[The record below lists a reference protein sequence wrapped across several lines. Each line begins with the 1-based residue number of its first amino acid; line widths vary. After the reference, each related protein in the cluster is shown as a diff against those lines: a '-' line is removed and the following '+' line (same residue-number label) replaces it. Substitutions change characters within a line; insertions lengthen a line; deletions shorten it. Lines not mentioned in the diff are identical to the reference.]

1 MNSSSSV
8 RSYQP
13 RDDELTYVSEG
24 GIDLCAIPM
33 DQPSLC
39 IPRVFH
45 KITRQQVGD
54 VISDLNLGDIDHIDM
69 VMKPGDTHGRVF
81 IHFRQWYVNPT
92 ATKARGRVVDGK
104 EIKVIYQDPWFWKI
118 SANRARVHH
127 KPHPPAPTKV
137 AASRPIID
145 LNDRHVPRRP
155 AAAPIAANHRHRG
168 NGRQLVERDVDM
180 RERNRRSRAPS
191 REPSP
196 EQQQQMSEDEIHQ
209 QLKAAEKEALATKLV
224 VDVEPVDTKPVDTKP
239 VDAQPEPVDEEE
251 DAFAN
256 ASTSTSTSAN
266 VEFTEVHAKMD
277 YGNVPPIKRA
287 KKVIIKVSGD
297 AVAAKPRGRPA
308 KKVAVVVNSVDL

>member
-127 KPHPPAPTKV
+127 TPHPP
-137 AASRPIID
+137 AASRPI
-145 LNDRHVPRRP
+145 LDRHVPRRP
-155 AAAPIAANHRHRG
+155 AAAPIAPSAANHRHRG
-168 NGRQLVERDVDM
+168 SGRQLVERE
-180 RERNRRSRAPS
+180 ERNRRSRAPS

-196 EQQQQMSEDEIHQ
+196 ERQQQMLEDEIHQ
-209 QLKAAEKEALATKLV
+209 QLKAAEKEALSTKLV
-224 VDVEPVDTKPVDTKP
+224 VDDTQPVDATPVDTT
-239 VDAQPEPVDEEE
+239 PVDEDEE

-256 ASTSTSTSAN
+256 TSANTSTN

-277 YGNVPPIKRA
+277 YGIVPPPIKRA

-297 AVAAKPRGRPA
+297 SAVPKPRGRPA

>member
-45 KITRQQVGD
+45 KITRQQVGN

-69 VMKPGDTHGRVF
+69 VVKPGDTHGRVF

-127 KPHPPAPTKV
+127 KPHPPAPTK
-137 AASRPIID
+137 AAVTRPI
-145 LNDRHVPRRP
+145 LDRHVPRRP
-155 AAAPIAANHRHRG
+155 AALIAANHRQRSG
-168 NGRQLVERDVDM
+168 VRQLVEREADM

-196 EQQQQMSEDEIHQ
+196 ERQQQMLEDEIHQ

-224 VDVEPVDTKPVDTKP
+224 VVDTQPVDTKPVDK
-239 VDAQPEPVDEEE
+239 EEEE
-251 DAFAN
+251 DAFAS
-256 ASTSTSTSAN
+256 ASTSAN
-266 VEFTEVHAKMD
+266 VEFTEIYAKMD
-277 YGNVPPIKRA
+277 YGIVPPPIKRA

-297 AVAAKPRGRPA
+297 SAVPKPRGRPA
-308 KKVAVVVNSVDL
+308 KKVEVVVNSVDL

>member
-69 VMKPGDTHGRVF
+69 VVKPGDTHGRVF

-127 KPHPPAPTKV
+127 KPYPPV
-137 AASRPIID
+137 AAVSRPILD

-155 AAAPIAANHRHRG
+155 AAAPIAANHRHKG
-168 NGRQLVERDVDM
+168 NGRQLVERETDM

-196 EQQQQMSEDEIHQ
+196 ERQQQMSEDEIHQ

-224 VDVEPVDTKPVDTKP
+224 VDTQPEPVDTKPVDAT
-239 VDAQPEPVDEEE
+239 PVDEEE

-256 ASTSTSTSAN
+256 TSASVSAN

-297 AVAAKPRGRPA
+297 SAVPKPRGRPA
-308 KKVAVVVNSVDL
+308 KKVAAVVNSVDL